1 MPPRSR
7 RDEVLELAGELF
19 ARSGYATTTVRDIA
33 GAAGILSGSLYHHF
47 ASKEAIVDALLQPFL
62 DELLDRCDEIVA
74 SDLAPEAAFEALAT
88 ASFDALDEHAT
99 AIAIYED
106 DGRRLEALPHF
117 AYLREA
123 GAHLAA
129 VWTATI
135 ERGIASGTFRAD
147 LDPAVTYAYVR
158 ATLWDVARRTAGA
171 ADAAGDGTGGR
182 GTAAV
187 ADRQLELLL
196 RGIRAEA
203 PGAAPAAVA
212 EPAPEPDKATEPA
225 RPKKKGKKGKKK
237 KG

>member
-1 MPPRSR
+1 MPPRTR

-19 ARSGYATTTVRDIA
+19 ARNGYATTTVRDIA

-62 DELLDRCDEIVA
+62 DQLLDRCDEIAA

-106 DGRRLEALPHF
+106 DGRRLEAQPHF
-117 AYLREA
+117 AYLRAA
-123 GAHLAA
+123 GEHLAA
-129 VWTATI
+129 VWTQEI
-135 ERGIASGTFRAD
+135 ERGVASGAFRAD
-147 LDPAVTYAYVR
+147 LDPSLTYAYVR
-158 ATLWDVARRTAGA
+158 ATLWDVARRVSGGA
-171 ADAAGDGTGGR
+171 DGR

-196 RGIRAEA
+196 RGIRADTPADPVVE
-203 PGAAPAAVA
+203 PEQAA
-212 EPAPEPDKATEPA
+212 ERERSK
-225 RPKKKGKKGKKK
+225 KKGKKK